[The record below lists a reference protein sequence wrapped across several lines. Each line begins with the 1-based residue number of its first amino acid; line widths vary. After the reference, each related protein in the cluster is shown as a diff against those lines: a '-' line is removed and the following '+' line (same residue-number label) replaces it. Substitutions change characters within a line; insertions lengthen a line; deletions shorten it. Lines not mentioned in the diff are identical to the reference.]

1 MWKVLLPLGLLLVV
15 VLLQLKRTEGFY
27 GGRASY
33 SGSKSHDASGN
44 NMDASGNCV
53 DASGNPTDASGCP
66 VKKSSTSNTIT
77 LTIADLL
84 ALFSASSSSAT
95 TTTTTPAATPAATA
109 TAPSGT
115 DFYNKIR
122 PSLIKDIKNAVDDEL
137 DEQDG
142 GDSGCNGGSSPSMMQ
157 GAELNNA
164 LKNIQYSQEFIRKD
178 SIPCYGCSLPS

>member
-44 NMDASGNCV
+44 NVDASGNCV

-95 TTTTTPAATPAATA
+95 TTTTTAAAIPAATA
-109 TAPSGT
+109 KAPSGT

-137 DEQDG
+137 DEQDD
-142 GDSGCNGGSSPSMMQ
+142 GDSGCNGGCSPSMMQ